1 MGRSDRVQNAV
12 TQLRDDSAVNFGASG
27 AVECANENMREEPR
41 GPSEA
46 VCTLVRQPRAVG
58 GRVDRLDGEQ

>member
-12 TQLRDDSAVNFGASG
+12 THLRGDSAVNFGASG
-27 AVECANENMREEPR
+27 AVECANENTREEPH

-46 VCTLVRQPRAVG
+46 VFTLVRQPRAVG
-58 GRVDRLDGEQ
+58 GRMDQLEGEQ